1 MTISKN
7 LNSKSPIA
15 FFDSGVGGLTVFS
28 KVKRLL
34 PNEDL
39 VYYGDTLH
47 MPYGEKSKAD
57 LLKYSNNIFKFFED
71 LGCKAVVMA
80 CNTTSSVVYRE
91 VVDRYKFELYPI
103 VQSVSE
109 ILSSLP
115 ITRLGV
121 FATRATIES
130 NAYQNEITKYNSD
143 MCVFGQFCPSWVH
156 IVENNLINNEESI
169 KLIKSDLDKM
179 LDNSP
184 EKIVLGCTHYPFLID
199 ILSKFVEKDLFIDPA
214 EDFAK
219 FIVNDLKTKQLLN
232 KNTDLGKD
240 SFYVSSNPDG
250 FIGNAKL
257 FYNVTVRPQIITFE

>member
-1 MTISKN
+1 
-7 LNSKSPIA
+7 
-15 FFDSGVGGLTVFS
+15 
-28 KVKRLL
+28 
-34 PNEDL
+34 
-39 VYYGDTLH
+39 
-47 MPYGEKSKAD
+47 
-57 LLKYSNNIFKFFED
+57 
-71 LGCKAVVMA
+71 
-80 CNTTSSVVYRE
+80 
-91 VVDRYKFELYPI
+91 
-103 VQSVSE
+103 
-109 ILSSLP
+109 
-115 ITRLGV
+115 
-121 FATRATIES
+121 
-130 NAYQNEITKYNSD
+130 
-143 MCVFGQFCPSWVH
+143 
-156 IVENNLINNEESI
+156 NNLINNEESI

-250 FIGNAKL
+250 FIENAKL